1 MTLELAADIVG
12 EGPPLVLLH
21 GFTGS
26 SAAWGDLRDRLARR
40 RRVIAFDLPGHGASP
55 VPPDPEQ
62 ARLPQVADALVRA
75 LAALAVA
82 RADWLGYSL
91 GARTALHVAVAH
103 PGTVRTLILEGASPG
118 IADSVER
125 TARADADARLAA
137 TIERDGLERFVDGW
151 LAQPLFASQA
161 RLPDD
166 VRARERERRLRGSV
180 AGFATALRAMGTGM
194 QAPLWDRLA
203 AIRAR
208 SLLIAGALD
217 VKYCG
222 ITHAMA
228 AALPDARVA
237 IVPGAGHAVHL
248 EQPDAWLAEVESFL
262 DGDDVAAVV
271 PGGVALSA

>member
-1 MTLELAADIVG
+1 MTLELAADVFG

-26 SAAWGDLRDRLARR
+26 SAAWGELRERLARR

-55 VPPDPEQ
+55 VPQDPDRS
-62 ARLPQVADALVRA
+62 RLPQVADALVRA
-75 LAALAVA
+75 LCALSVP

-91 GARTALHVAVAH
+91 GARTALHVALAY
-103 PGTVRTLILEGASPG
+103 PATVRSLVLEGASPG

-125 TARADADARLAA
+125 AARAAADAQLAA
-137 TIERDGLERFVDGW
+137 AIESDGLERFVEAW

-166 VRARERERRLRGSV
+166 VRARERDRRLRGSV
-180 AGFATALRAMGTGM
+180 AGYATALRAMGTGA
-194 QAPLWDRLA
+194 QAPLWDRLG

-222 ITHAMA
+222 IAQAMA

-248 EQPDAWLAEVESFL
+248 ERPDAWLAEVESFL
-262 DGDDVAAVV
+262 GGDDVAAAV